1 MNVGFSSLTAL
12 KAQLLAP
19 ELRTR
24 TTWDAQLTAL
34 GLGVAAAIEDNL
46 GRKLTRLLGDTHTVP
61 GDLAVI
67 SLPRYPLETVSAVA
81 YRNRATE
88 DWQDATGQLY
98 TWSSAA
104 GLAYLDG
111 PLTDHLGQVRVIYS
125 GGYWWDTSET
135 TPDTQP
141 VGSAALPAALFSAW
155 LTQCRDQ
162 WRAMDP
168 LGTSLA
174 MSRESATQTPV
185 LGQLALSPAVLAAL
199 APYRRLAV

>member
-1 MNVGFSSLTAL
+1 MNAGFSSLTAL
-12 KAQLLAP
+12 KGQLLAVT
-19 ELRTR
+19 LRSR
-24 TTWDAQLTAL
+24 TDWDSQLTAL
-34 GLGVAAAIEDNL
+34 GLGVAATIEDSL
-46 GRKLTRLLGDTHTVP
+46 GRKLARLLGDTHTVP
-61 GDLAVI
+61 GDTAVV
-67 SLPRYPLETVSAVA
+67 SLPRYPIETITAVA
-81 YRNRATE
+81 YRDRSAA

-111 PLTDHLGQVRVIYS
+111 QLTDHLGQVRVTYS

-135 TPDTQP
+135 TPGTLP
-141 VGSAALPAALFSAW
+141 TGAAALPAALHSAW

-174 MSRESATQTPV
+174 KSSEAATQTPT
-185 LGQLALSPAVLAAL
+185 LGQLALSPAVLAAI
-199 APYRRLAV
+199 APYRRLAL